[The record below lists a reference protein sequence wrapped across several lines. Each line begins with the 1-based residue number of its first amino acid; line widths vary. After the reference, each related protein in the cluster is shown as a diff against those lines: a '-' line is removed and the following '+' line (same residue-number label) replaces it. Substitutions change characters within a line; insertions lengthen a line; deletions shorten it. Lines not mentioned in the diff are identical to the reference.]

1 MQMFVFY
8 GFKLKRVAI
17 HMRTL
22 AAALQVSLGA
32 GEDDFRGG
40 YCRLSQGKSQV

>member
-1 MQMFVFY
+1 MLMFVFY
-8 GFKLKRVAI
+8 WCKLKRVAI

-22 AAALQVSLGA
+22 AAALQVSIGA

-40 YCRLSQGKSQV
+40 